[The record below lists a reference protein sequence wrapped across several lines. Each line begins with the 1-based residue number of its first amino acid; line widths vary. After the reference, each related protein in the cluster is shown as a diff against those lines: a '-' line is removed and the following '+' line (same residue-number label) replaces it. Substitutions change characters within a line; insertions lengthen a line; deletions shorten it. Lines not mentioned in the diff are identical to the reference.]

1 MATDSP
7 FGSYRETAKVF
18 NFKGL
23 TTMNIDNA
31 KSQMRKGML
40 EYCVLLLLR
49 RRSSYASDIIQ
60 RLKEADLLV
69 VEGTLYPLLSR
80 LKNDGLL
87 AYEWQESTQ
96 GPPRK
101 YYMLTADGERFLS
114 ELDAAWGEIANT
126 VNILKS

>member
-1 MATDSP
+1 
-7 FGSYRETAKVF
+7 
-18 NFKGL
+18 
-23 TTMNIDNA
+23 MNIDNA

-60 RLKEADLLV
+60 QLKEADLLV

-114 ELDAAWGEIANT
+114 ELDTAWGEIANT
-126 VNILKS
+126 VNILKG